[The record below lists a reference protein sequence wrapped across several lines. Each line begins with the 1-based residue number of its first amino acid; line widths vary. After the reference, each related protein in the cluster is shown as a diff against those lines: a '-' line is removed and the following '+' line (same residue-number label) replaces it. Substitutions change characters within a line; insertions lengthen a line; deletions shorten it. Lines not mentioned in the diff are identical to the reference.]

1 MRWLSRRPAADAG
14 PPQADLTDIGAEQ
27 ADDAQP
33 GTGELIAV
41 AERFITLF
49 HDENPGAGASADR
62 IRQVRAEISAH
73 GTYRHT
79 PSELEFAAR
88 VAWRNS
94 SRCIGRLYWRTLRVR
109 DRRQVSAADQIA
121 AECMTHL
128 QEATNG
134 GQIRPVITVFAPDA
148 PGRPGPRIVNSQLTG
163 YAGHQSGGAGTGDPA
178 HLGITRPARELGLPG
193 SEPPGPVSL
202 RPRSPETPRV
212 PPARLARRRAA
223 RRA

>member
-14 PPQADLTDIGAEQ
+14 PPQADRTDSGGEQ

-94 SRCIGRLYWRTLRVR
+94 SRCIGRLYWRTPPVR
-109 DRRQVSAADQIA
+109 DRPQGS
-121 AECMTHL
+121 
-128 QEATNG
+128 
-134 GQIRPVITVFAPDA
+134 P
-148 PGRPGPRIVNSQLTG
+148 PGHI
-163 YAGHQSGGAGTGDPA
+163 
-178 HLGITRPARELGLPG
+178 PARCL
-193 SEPPGPVSL
+193 
-202 RPRSPETPRV
+202 TP
-212 PPARLARRRAA
+212 
-223 RRA
+223 